1 MLVYAFEGV
10 SPAEMITTGADV
22 AEKQTLE
29 SHIGRY
35 HVAKH
40 RDTKFVRVP
49 VLPVPV
55 ICASRTLGTG
65 QTRFFE
71 PPRYPEDWRDSV
83 CSAPQVPSGLAGFGH
98 FSPRGTFGTGVT

>member
-71 PPRYPEDWRDSV
+71 PPGTLRTGGTRSAQPPRYPRDWRDSV
-83 CSAPQVPSGLAGFGH
+83 ISAPEVPSGLA
-98 FSPRGTFGTGVT
+98 